1 MALGG
6 DPASILL
13 LSSENSKVEEPNNH
27 NEDSNNSDTVT
38 SSSVSHVVH
47 PYENS
52 IKIIATIKTM
62 EEFWSCYDFLV
73 RPDNLPTTTDYHF
86 FHEGIKPTWE
96 DPNNARG
103 GKWIVRLRKGLA
115 SR

>member
-6 DPASILL
+6 DPASTLL

-47 PYENS
+47 PYEKS